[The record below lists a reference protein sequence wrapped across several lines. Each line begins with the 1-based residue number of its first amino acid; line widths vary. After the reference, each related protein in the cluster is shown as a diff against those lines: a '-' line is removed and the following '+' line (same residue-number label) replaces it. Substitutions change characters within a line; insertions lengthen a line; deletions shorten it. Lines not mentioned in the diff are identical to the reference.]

1 MLLCLRAEACDHE
14 AHVARLVDEIGLVR
28 ASWGARVLDWEDE
41 RGDCFSG
48 QRRARDRGD
57 RADRG
62 RSGSVQEGSRF
73 LLSRICSKPAAAEQD
88 ERARCRERDDG
99 GGHAAGEAV
108 SWPACLQRPC

>member
-14 AHVARLVDEIGLVR
+14 AHVARLVDEIVLVR

-57 RADRG
+57 RADH
-62 RSGSVQEGSRF
+62 
-73 LLSRICSKPAAAEQD
+73 
-88 ERARCRERDDG
+88 ARCQQRFDDASSQREQHDRGGDEDRELPRFAQCCGGRDRR
-99 GGHAAGEAV
+99 A
-108 SWPACLQRPC
+108 